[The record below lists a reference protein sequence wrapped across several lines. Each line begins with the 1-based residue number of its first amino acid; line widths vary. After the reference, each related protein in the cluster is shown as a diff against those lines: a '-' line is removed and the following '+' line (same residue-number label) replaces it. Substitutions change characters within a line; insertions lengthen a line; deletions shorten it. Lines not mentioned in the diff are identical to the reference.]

1 MRATNVATILC
12 LQLPLPVQLA
22 KLVEVK
28 LSKVEEP

>member
-12 LQLPLPVQLA
+12 LQSLLPVQLA
-22 KLVEVK
+22 KLVEIK